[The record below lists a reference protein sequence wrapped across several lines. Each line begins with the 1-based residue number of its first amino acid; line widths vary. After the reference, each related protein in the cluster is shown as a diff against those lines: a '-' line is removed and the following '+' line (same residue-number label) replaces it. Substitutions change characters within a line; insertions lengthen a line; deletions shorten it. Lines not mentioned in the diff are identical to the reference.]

1 MTLSIQVSSL
11 VQSKLLKETFDRF
24 GGEMNISNVVYK
36 IQNRHDVIC
45 DSNYRLLFKMI
56 SFLDVSEEVT
66 INLEE
71 AAALEED
78 NLDENEEDIN
88 C

>member
-1 MTLSIQVSSL
+1 
-11 VQSKLLKETFDRF
+11 
-24 GGEMNISNVVYK
+24 
-36 IQNRHDVIC
+36 
-45 DSNYRLLFKMI
+45 MI

-78 NLDENEEDIN
+78 NLDEEEIN
-88 C
+88 CQNCLTLKLFNPNNDNIHTFM